1 VYLTDEE
8 RAQFSNQPLQY
19 LVRQV
24 TTYEFP
30 SITSRRFV
38 ELQTH
43 NPIERL
49 IIVPRRSDSLQYR
62 NQVSNFSNW
71 INPLK
76 PPFIPSAG
84 YPALG
89 PENLFSA
96 TGQFV
101 LNGQRAIIRA
111 LSVLG
116 DGNLLQEEKP
126 LEYFQINNI
135 GTIKILENS
144 RRSSVKKFVY
154 AASSSCYGLAET
166 PTTEESLIAPQYPY
180 ALSKYLGEMA
190 AFHWNMVYKLP
201 INSIC
206 IFNAYGPR
214 VKTTGAYGAVF
225 GVFLKQK
232 LSGKPFTVVGDGKQS
247 RDFVHVSDVANAFLL
262 AAETS
267 ISGERFNVGA
277 GNPMS
282 VNYLVELLGGKVTY
296 IPKRPGEPEVT
307 YADISKI
314 SRLLN
319 WSPKVKFEVGVRQMV
334 EQIND
339 WASAPLWD
347 EVTISNATK
356 KWFEFMDSSSSKDK
370 PV

>member
-1 VYLTDEE
+1 MISPVSVVTGGAGFIGSHLVDLLLAKGHTVRVIDNLTGGDKKNLNPH
-8 RAQFSNQPLQY
+8 FSNEAFSFFERNIIEIEPDSEIFKNASYIFHLAGIGDI
-19 LVRQV
+19 V
-24 TTYEFP
+24 P
-30 SITSRRFV
+30 SI
-38 ELQTH
+38 
-43 NPIERL
+43 
-49 IIVPRRSDSLQYR
+49 
-62 NQVSNFSNW
+62 
-71 INPLK
+71 
-76 PPFIPSAG
+76 
-84 YPALG
+84 
-89 PENLFSA
+89 
-96 TGQFV
+96 
-101 LNGQRAIIRA
+101 
-111 LSVLG
+111 
-116 DGNLLQEEKP
+116 EKP
-126 LEYFQINNI
+126 QEYFNINI
-135 GTIKILENS
+135 QGTVRILEAARFN
-144 RRSSVKKFVY
+144 SVKKFVY

-190 AFHWNMVYKLP
+190 AFHWHMVYKLP

-232 LSGKPFTVVGDGKQS
+232 LSRKPFTVVGDGKQS